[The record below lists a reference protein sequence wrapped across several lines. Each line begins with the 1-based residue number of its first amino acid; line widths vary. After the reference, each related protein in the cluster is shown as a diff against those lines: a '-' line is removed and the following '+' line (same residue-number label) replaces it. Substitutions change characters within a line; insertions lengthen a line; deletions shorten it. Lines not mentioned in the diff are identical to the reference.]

1 MKKKTLWLMAAM
13 LLLPTWTLRAQ
24 GSCDTLTLPY
34 FCDFDSTDAGLM
46 PDCWLRP
53 LTDTSYED
61 VYPAVEAYLTEAHSG
76 NNFLRFTS
84 FGTHSNMAVTPVVPL
99 PANRMHITFWL
110 RTYNSVANST
120 FEVGLIA
127 DTANAASF
135 HPLMT
140 ITDHSYFWVYYDFQT
155 DTLSLNDTMRLAFR
169 SSGSQATI
177 FLIDDLTIERGGG
190 CPMPY
195 NFRLAQADSTWALLT
210 WSHDGGENGYLLTL
224 DDSLEY
230 TTTDTVLLLD
240 SLQANAIYN
249 ISLQTICPMG
259 DTTAKVWLN
268 FRTACTAIDTP
279 YFEDFTTYGNL
290 TFPLCW
296 EIVSGAYQ
304 TAQGWYPAVHQ
315 GNLQLLNYN
324 GESVIVCTAPVRL
337 APNALH
343 ISFRKYSSMYGVL
356 EAGVITDITDTMSFV
371 PILTIPGD
379 ESNPIG
385 DYEYYTDGLTLPDT
399 VQVRVA
405 FRWRGQNGHALI
417 YNMRIEAAGG
427 CHPPTQLTITDV
439 TSMGAELHWVDHSQE
454 SVGYEVRYNTVNT
467 IPPDADSN
475 GVFTLDTTVG
485 FTHLNNNTNYYFWV
499 RSLCDEDSVWVAFP
513 MIRTSCGEAQA
524 PYLETFESY
533 QWMATPACWEYRH
546 QDSTS
551 HLEPTVDSSILYSHS
566 GLKTLQLMAWRYDTL
581 TALMPRIHNANANEL
596 HVTFWVAHTQGVFE
610 AGVMTLTDSVFIPYY
625 TATTSNGVTPVYH
638 EFYTSQ
644 LWTTDSVRVAFRW
657 APGPLTS
664 NYQYMQRYAYLDD
677 VQVRHVGACRHA
689 DSLEL
694 ATVDTSTAVL
704 HVYDHTENG
713 NYRVYYTPL
722 FGGSVDSVD
731 IYGYD
736 ATLTGLRHSTRY
748 RAWVRSI
755 CYDGSLTD
763 SVWTLFNTECVTL
776 THDNLPYVEGFDDYT
791 PGAGQPISPCWTL
804 HNFNGYYGQG
814 FPAPDSNFHTGSSGN
829 SLEFSIGRRVA
840 SQLAVLPEVDYVND
854 LFVSFYGYSQI
865 TCAVEVGVMD
875 NPYDT
880 NTFFTLQRHT
890 MSTNFTLYSTR
901 LNEYHGTGRYIALR
915 GYYTGSGTQGLS
927 SVFLD
932 DVKVGIT
939 PPCMS
944 EISQLTLDGA
954 WTERADFSWSVGLGN
969 TENASYV
976 VHLLDSTG
984 TELDSF
990 SCRET
995 EYSMYGLNSFTRYRV
1010 YVDLLCDEAD
1020 SVIARTDTLAFMTAC
1035 DMSERL
1041 NLSNYDSS
1049 NTAMASLLLP
1059 AIVSYYPSTS
1069 QQIFTPEDFDNAT
1082 GNITALIFKARR
1094 QGSITQRNCQ
1104 IYLQYTTADSLTSLM
1119 PYDSSD
1125 IYYDGALLSAVG
1137 WNFYNLQKPFYY
1149 NGHGNLMVTFVSNG
1163 AQIPVPPTFDCNR
1176 LWNGVSIV
1184 TELDS
1189 LGNVIHTPSSLRN
1202 LMRVDFCP
1210 DETDFCNPPMID
1222 SVTADD
1228 MSIDVYYP
1236 ANRVY
1241 EVHIMRGWWNRG
1253 VSGTLDSSGHFRF
1266 DDNIQSGTLYTVGL
1280 RSHCDNGSVSMWS
1293 LRRITTD
1300 SISSLFT
1307 IALDIVETSR
1317 TSATLHWSSSS
1328 DIDTGLWEV
1337 HLFNTLI
1344 DETVTTTTR
1353 EVTFDQLTSGVTYYA
1368 TVREFRGSH
1377 RNIPSEW
1384 SDTISFTTNT
1394 CQPIENLTFQV
1405 VDDNTVILQWDER
1418 NGSERWRLEYG
1429 YEGFS
1434 RGEAIGAYTIIENP
1448 YTIHGLEPGTTYQA
1462 YIASVCDATS
1472 SSVWSRPVTFTTTGE
1487 VGITEAGR
1495 TVRGITLY
1503 PNPATTSV
1511 TVVSN
1516 DYPATL
1522 DIIDIN
1528 GRRLMSVD
1536 INAEVTQVDISALTR
1551 GHYFLRLVSP
1561 QHSAVGKLIKR

>member
-61 VYPAVEAYLTEAHSG
+61 VYPAVESYLYEAHSG
-76 NNFLRFTS
+76 SKFLNLTS
-84 FGTHSNMAVTPVVPL
+84 FDNEYLMAVTPVVPL
-99 PANRMHITFWL
+99 PANHLHISFWL
-110 RTYNSVANST
+110 CIYNVAPSSI
-120 FEVGLIA
+120 FQVGLIS
-127 DTANAASF
+127 DTSDLTSF
-135 HPLMT
+135 HPLL
-140 ITDHSYFWVYYDFQT
+140 TDSGAANGLWRYYEFQT
-155 DTLSLNDTMRLAFR
+155 DTFSLSDTMRLAFR
-169 SSGSQATI
+169 TGGDWINSY
-177 FLIDDLTIERGGG
+177 FIDDLTIERGGG

-195 NFRLAQADSTWALLT
+195 NFRLAQADSNWALLT
-210 WSHDGGENGYLLTL
+210 WSHDGGENGFLLTL
-224 DDSLEY
+224 DSLEY
-230 TTTDTVLLLD
+230 STTDTTLLLD

-249 ISLQTICPMG
+249 ISLQAICPMG

-268 FRTACTAIDTP
+268 FRTACSAIDTP
-279 YFEDFTTYGNL
+279 FYEGFNTYSNFTL
-290 TFPLCW
+290 PLCW
-296 EIVSGAYQ
+296 EIVSGAFQ
-304 TAQGWYPAVHQ
+304 TAQGWYPAVWQ
-315 GNLQLLNYN
+315 YKLEFVNYN
-324 GESVIVCTAPVRL
+324 GEGVIVCTAPVNL
-337 APNALH
+337 APDDLH
-343 ISFRKYSSMYGVL
+343 ISFQKYSNMYGVL
-356 EAGVITDITDTMSFV
+356 DAGVITDITDTMSFI
-371 PILTIPGD
+371 PILTITGD
-379 ESNPIG
+379 EANPIG

-405 FRWRGQNGHALI
+405 FRWRGQYGSAWIDNV
-417 YNMRIEAAGG
+417 RIEAAGG
-427 CHPPTQLTITDV
+427 CHPPILPTITDV
-439 TSMGAELHWVDHSQE
+439 TATGAELHWVDHSRE
-454 SVGYEVRYNTVNT
+454 TIGYEVRYNTVDT

-475 GVFTLDTTVG
+475 GLFTLDATMSFVQ
-485 FTHLNNNTNYYFWV
+485 LNNNTNYYFWV

-513 MIRTSCGEAQA
+513 MIRTNCGEAQV

-533 QWMATPACWEYRH
+533 EDRTAPPCWEYRH
-546 QDSTS
+546 QDTTS
-551 HLEPTVDSSILYSHS
+551 HQEPMVLDGYGHGAKS
-566 GLKTLQLMAWRYDTL
+566 LQLIARRYDTI
-581 TALMPRIHNANANEL
+581 TALMPRMHNAFANEL
-596 HVTFWVAHTQGVFE
+596 HVTFWVAQTDGEFE
-610 AGVMTLTDSVFIPYY
+610 AGVMTLTDSIFIPYY
-625 TATTSNGVTPVYH
+625 TATASNGMNSVFH

-664 NYQYMQRYAYLDD
+664 NYQYMQHYAYIDD
-677 VQVRHVGACRHA
+677 VQVRHVGSCRHA
-689 DSLEL
+689 DSLVL
-694 ATVDTSTAVL
+694 VTADTSTAVL
-704 HVYDHTENG
+704 HVYDHTENS
-713 NYRVYYTPL
+713 NYRIYYTPI
-722 FGGSVDSVD
+722 FGGPIDSVD
-731 IYGYD
+731 IYGYE

-748 RAWVRSI
+748 RAWVSSI
-755 CYDGSLTD
+755 CFDESLTD
-763 SVWTLFNTECVTL
+763 SVEMFFATECIAL
-776 THDNLPYVEGFDDYT
+776 THADLPYMENFDDYT
-791 PGAGQPISPCWTL
+791 PGINQPISPCWTL
-804 HNFNGYYGQG
+804 HNYNNAIGEGY
-814 FPAPDSNFHTGSSGN
+814 PSPDSNMHTGVSGN
-829 SLEFSIGRRVA
+829 SLEFVVGRRGA
-840 SQLAVLPEVDYVND
+840 PQIAVLPEMDYVND
-854 LFVSFYGYSQI
+854 LFISFYGFASFSSF
-865 TCAVEVGVMD
+865 VEVGVMD
-875 NPYDT
+875 DPNDT
-880 NTFFTLQRHT
+880 STFVALQRHT
-890 MSTNFTLYSTR
+890 LSVSNSGLTPFTTR

-915 GYYTGSGTQGLS
+915 VYYNTGGVQA
-927 SVFLD
+927 VFID
-932 DVKVGIT
+932 DVTVGIT
-939 PPCMS
+939 PPCPT
-944 EISQLTLDGA
+944 EISQFAIEGVWDA
-954 WTERADFSWSVGLGN
+954 RADFSWSIGLGN
-969 TENASYV
+969 AESASYV
-976 VHLLDSTG
+976 VHLLDSAG
-984 TELDSF
+984 EELDTF
-990 SCRET
+990 VCRGT
-995 EYSMYGLNSFTRYRV
+995 EYSMYGLNSFTQYRV

-1020 SVIARTDTLAFMTAC
+1020 TVVARTDTLSFMTTC
-1035 DMSERL
+1035 EISDRL
-1041 NLSNYDSS
+1041 NLSNYDST
-1049 NTAMASLLLP
+1049 NTVMGSTLLP
-1059 AIVSYYPSTS
+1059 AVLAAYPSTT
-1069 QQIFTPEDFDNAT
+1069 QQIFTSEDFDNAA
-1082 GNITALIFKARR
+1082 GNITALLFKSRR
-1094 QGSITQRNCQ
+1094 PGTIRRNCQ
-1104 IYLQYTTADSLTSLM
+1104 IYLAHTTADSLSEVI
-1119 PYDSSD
+1119 PYDTMTM
-1125 IYYDGALLSAVG
+1125 YYNGPLLATVG
-1137 WNFYNLQKPFYY
+1137 WNTFNLQEPFHY
-1149 NGHGNLMVTFVSNG
+1149 NGHDNLLVTVTSSG
-1163 AQIPVPPTFDCNR
+1163 TSTYPTPAFDCNR
-1176 LWNGVSIV
+1176 LWDGVSIV
-1184 TELDS
+1184 TGLDT
-1189 LGNVIHTPSSLRN
+1189 LENVIHIPSNLRN
-1202 LMRVDFCP
+1202 LMKVDFCP
-1210 DETDFCNPPMID
+1210 DETEFCNPPMID

-1228 MSIDVYYP
+1228 MSVDVYYP

-1266 DDNIQSGTLYTVGL
+1266 DDNIQPGTLYTVGL

-1394 CQPIENLTFQV
+1394 CQPIENLTAQV

-1448 YTIHGLEPGTTYQA
+1448 YTIHGLEAGTTYQA

-1472 SSVWSRPVTFTTTGE
+1472 SSVWSRPVTFTTTGD